1 MLRKLPVSVRHIFC
15 ANSVCNLVGI
25 LFKAM
30 PVATVAQAMINDSYK
45 QFTSP
50 GEAGAANNAVI
61 LDNPAIYLSA
71 EVT

>member
-1 MLRKLPVSVRHIFC
+1 
-15 ANSVCNLVGI
+15 
-25 LFKAM
+25 M